1 MGCDSGRN
9 EISVLRLHLLDMV
22 TPISLSNLICNY
34 MQLQKPKNSVVL
46 IISTFNTG
54 DYFPLYSVSL

>member
-1 MGCDSGRN
+1 MGCDSGHN